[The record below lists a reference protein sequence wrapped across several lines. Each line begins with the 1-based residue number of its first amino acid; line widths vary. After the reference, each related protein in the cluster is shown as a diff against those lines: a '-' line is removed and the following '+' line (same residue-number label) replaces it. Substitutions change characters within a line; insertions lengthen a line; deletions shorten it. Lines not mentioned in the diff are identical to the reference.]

1 MPLIEFKINEK
12 LSVVLLVSLLP
23 ERQEEVADAVRGEG
37 RLAKDAHDL
46 EHGPANFEFVLDD
59 GNEAVGDDGDM
70 YLDADGVLGLTPESL
85 DLEMLLDPLEQLH
98 LPPIFIKEGNVLGL
112 EHEVVRVVDE
122 TAIQLR
128 GIIDNPPECAWVFLL
143 VFLLGEA
150 DALVSE
156 HVVSTVQHV
165 LPVDNLVCGFAFLP
179 DEA

>member
-12 LSVVLLVSLLP
+12 LAVVLLVSLLP

-85 DLEMLLDPLEQLH
+85 DLEMLLNPLE
-98 LPPIFIKEGNVLGL
+98 
-112 EHEVVRVVDE
+112 
-122 TAIQLR
+122 
-128 GIIDNPPECAWVFLL
+128 
-143 VFLLGEA
+143 
-150 DALVSE
+150 
-156 HVVSTVQHV
+156 
-165 LPVDNLVCGFAFLP
+165 
-179 DEA
+179 